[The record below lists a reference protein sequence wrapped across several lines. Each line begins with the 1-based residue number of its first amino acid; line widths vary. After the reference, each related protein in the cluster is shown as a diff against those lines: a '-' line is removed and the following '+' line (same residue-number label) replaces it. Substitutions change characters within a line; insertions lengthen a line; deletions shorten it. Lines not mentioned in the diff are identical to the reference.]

1 MRIEYHGPHDGVE
14 VPLASGRVIEAM
26 RGAPVEFPNEV
37 AIRLIEQD
45 TWREADDAVVPSKT
59 KKAAKA
65 EEE

>member
-14 VPLASGRVIEAM
+14 VPLAGGRVIEAM

-37 AIRLIEQD
+37 AISLLEQD